1 MSRFLAITI
10 TEDCL
15 RRAAAGDRGAQ
26 RVVYEESAGP
36 TFALIRR
43 MVRNQAAAEDVFQ
56 DCMVGLLRHLPQF
69 RGEAPF
75 GAWVRQLALRHCLM
89 HLRSPWQRVRQTLD
103 VMAGG
108 ADALEHQTG
117 EPPLAERIDL
127 ERALA
132 SLPDVARAIVW
143 MHDVE
148 GLSHEEIAALFGRS
162 TSFSKS
168 RLSRAHALLRAQ
180 LVDHRA
186 TVPAASGAGIAAPR
200 ALP

>member
-1 MSRFLAITI
+1 MSRFLAIAPSG
-10 TEDCL
+10 ECL
-15 RRAAAGDRGAQ
+15 RLAAAGDRGAQ
-26 RVVYEESAGP
+26 RQVYEECAGP
-36 TFALIRR
+36 VFALIRR
-43 MVRNQAAAEDVFQ
+43 MVASPAAAEDVFQ
-56 DCMVGLLRHLPQF
+56 DCMVGLLGCLSQF

-75 GAWVRQLALRHCLM
+75 GAWVRQIALRHCLM
-89 HLRSPWQRVRQTLD
+89 HLRSPWQRARQALEALGPGEELSERQTVD
-103 VMAGG
+103 
-108 ADALEHQTG
+108 
-117 EPPLAERIDL
+117 PPLAERVDL

-132 SLPDVARAIVW
+132 GLPETARAIVW

-162 TSFSKS
+162 VSFSKS

-186 TVPAASGAGIAAPR
+186 SPPMSGAGISAPR